1 MSTPSDWAAAEIEF
15 KKLDDLP
22 KGKPNTGDQVM
33 AAMRALHKMI
43 HAQAKAYGGKNSK
56 LLPVGIAERSLL
68 KQVAAGEQLD
78 EIATASVDD
87 NLEAAYM
94 CCNRLQRHLA
104 EKGDDEG
111 LDLLLDIFTHVNKGL
126 AVSYGK

>member
-1 MSTPSDWAAAEIEF
+1 VSTPSDWAPAVVKF
-15 KKLDDLP
+15 DKLDDLP
-22 KGKPNTGDQVM
+22 KGKPNTGDQIM

-43 HAQAKAYGGKNSK
+43 HAQAHAYGGKNSK
-56 LLPVGIAERSLL
+56 LLPVGIAEKSLL
-68 KQVAAGEQLD
+68 KSVANPQLD

-104 EKGDDEG
+104 EQGDEEG